1 MTNETLKNL
10 EERSSCAAFT
20 DKLPEKEKIEAIA
33 KAATQ
38 SPSAT
43 NAQPWRI
50 VVITNKELIQEME
63 EETLHMMSQIPAYKG
78 LYDAV
83 TSSGMKLFY
92 NAPCMVVL
100 PYDSRNIY
108 AKYDCGIATQSIAV
122 AAQSLGVASHIIAIN
137 EVAFMGE
144 KGAHFKEKLQFPKNY
159 DFGLAVL
166 LGYAAAPKAPHEPD
180 PNKIIYID

>member
-10 EERSSCAAFT
+10 EERSSCSAFT

-63 EETLHMMSQIPAYKG
+63 EETLHMIMRPAWLYFPMIPG
-78 LYDAV
+78 
-83 TSSGMKLFY
+83 TF
-92 NAPCMVVL
+92 
-100 PYDSRNIY
+100 
-108 AKYDCGIATQSIAV
+108 TQNTTAEL
-122 AAQSLGVASHIIAIN
+122 QHSLSL
-137 EVAFMGE
+137 
-144 KGAHFKEKLQFPKNY
+144 LQPS
-159 DFGLAVL
+159 LWV
-166 LGYAAAPKAPHEPD
+166 
-180 PNKIIYID
+180 